1 MMKTPTK
8 FITDLLP
15 EEIAE
20 LIENHQAHPNFRVRN
35 RSHAVLLS
43 QQGYSVDLIAQ
54 ICRVDRDTVSL
65 WLNQWN
71 ESRFAGLADEA
82 RSGRPRILTPAQEEQ
97 AVEIALRNPRFP
109 KRQIGEIAA
118 ATGKQISEW
127 TLKALL
133 KKKITSGSESS

>member
-1 MMKTPTK
+1 MKTPTK
-8 FITDLLP
+8 FITDLSP
-15 EEIAE
+15 TEIAE
-20 LIENHQAHPNFRVRN
+20 LIENYQAHPNFRVRN

-43 QQGYSVDLIAQ
+43 HQGYSVDQIAQ

-71 ESRFAGLADEA
+71 QSKFAGLADEV
-82 RSGRPRILTPAQEEQ
+82 RSGRPRTLTPAQEEQ
-97 AVEIALRNPRFP
+97 AVEIALQNPRFP
-109 KRQIGEIAA
+109 KRQINEIAA

-133 KKKITSGSESS
+133 KKKTTSGSESS

>member
-8 FITDLLP
+8 FITNLSP
-15 EEIAE
+15 AEIAE
-20 LIENHQAHPNFRVRN
+20 LIENHQTNQNFRVRN

-43 QQGYSVDLIAQ
+43 HQGYSVDLIAQ

-71 ESRFAGLADEA
+71 ESKLAGLADEA
-82 RSGRPRILTPAQEEQ
+82 RSGRPKTLTPAQEEQ
-97 AVEIALRNPRFP
+97 AVTIALQNPRFP
-109 KRQIGEIAA
+109 KRQINQIAA
-118 ATGKQISEW
+118 ATGKQISEL
-127 TLKALL
+127 TLKRLL